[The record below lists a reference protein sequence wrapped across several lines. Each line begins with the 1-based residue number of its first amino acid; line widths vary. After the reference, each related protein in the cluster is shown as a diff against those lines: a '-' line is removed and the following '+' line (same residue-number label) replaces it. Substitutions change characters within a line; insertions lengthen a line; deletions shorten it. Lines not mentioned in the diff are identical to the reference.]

1 MNRPTGI
8 GLGLRWAF
16 LDEALAAPVDPA
28 LAFFEISP
36 ENYMRRGGYFPAALT
51 TIAERR
57 PLLTHGLMLNVGAA
71 TGLDDAYLAELRAFL
86 DALGVAEH
94 TDHLC
99 WTGRDGVCLHDLLPL
114 PFSRR
119 AAQQVADQIR
129 RAQDALAR
137 PLALENISYY
147 AAAGAPPGADRGAAL
162 AARELEFLHEVLAR
176 ADAGLLLNVNNVVVN
191 ATNHGFDADAFVA
204 DLPLDRVVRLH
215 VAGGEVRPH
224 LGGLVIDTHGAPVPA
239 AVRAL
244 MGRVVARLGPL
255 PVLYERDHNIPEYA
269 ELVAEVR
276 ELAAIYDA
284 ALADRATTSQ
294 TEHGLRD
301 MGPALPSG
309 ARQATL
315 ELATASRT
323 EHVLRDMRSDPP
335 WAAEQSTLELA
346 TASRTEHVL
355 RDMQPGFPSGAEQ
368 VALEPATALQPEHVR
383 GHMHPTRPAA
393 ARHPALDAASQ
404 SAHVLG
410 DIQATRPAV
419 DAHALPGR
427 EAAAFDF
434 DASPGLDDIQRALSR
449 LIVDLDGEPGTR
461 AELSEFLRERGV
473 GPAAVASLA
482 GVAPERLLV
491 YRQLIRRQV
500 RGVLADLLPRT
511 AAVRGQAVFDA
522 DADAWLAELGPRSRL
537 LRDLPGEFAAWA
549 APRWSIEHVPG
560 GMPRAPAWLGDLA
573 RHELLT
579 HEVGAAPLRPP
590 ADPRPFALDARLEFD
605 PSARLGRFA
614 FAVHELTDE
623 PDAIP
628 RCEPTALLLYRDREH
643 TVRTLHLSPLADA
656 LLDALLV
663 RGTTVEQ
670 AVREAAAATSSALD
684 GELLGR
690 VSVLLADLGER
701 GAVLGAR

>member
-36 ENYMRRGGYFPAALT
+36 ENYMRRGGYFPAALANV
-51 TIAERR
+51 AERR

-86 DALGVAEH
+86 DALGVDEH

-162 AARELEFLHEVLAR
+162 AARELEFLHEVLER
-176 ADAGLLLNVNNVVVN
+176 ADAGLLLDVNNVVVN

-244 MGRVVARLGPL
+244 MGRVIARLGPL
-255 PVLYERDHNIPEYA
+255 PVLYERDHNIPDYA

-284 ALADRATTSQ
+284 ALDARATRSQ
-294 TEHGLRD
+294 GHVQEDISKRARLDGSAVAA
-301 MGPALPSG
+301 GPSAPDVFTG
-309 ARQATL
+309 
-315 ELATASRT
+315 RT
-323 EHVLRDMRSDPP
+323 
-335 WAAEQSTLELA
+335 
-346 TASRTEHVL
+346 
-355 RDMQPGFPSGAEQ
+355 
-368 VALEPATALQPEHVR
+368 
-383 GHMHPTRPAA
+383 
-393 ARHPALDAASQ
+393 
-404 SAHVLG
+404 AHVLG
-410 DIQATRPAV
+410 DMQTASRAAHVLGDMQAAHLPQAV
-419 DAHALPGR
+419 DA
-427 EAAAFDF
+427 
-434 DASPGLDDIQRALSR
+434 DASAGLEASELDATSELDDIQRALSR
-449 LIVDLDGEPGTR
+449 LIVDLDGEPGTG

-473 GPAAVASLA
+473 GPGAVASLA
-482 GVAPERLLV
+482 GVDPERWRV

-511 AAVRGQAVFDA
+511 AAARGQALFDA

-549 APRWSIEHVPG
+549 TPRWSIEHVPED
-560 GMPRAPAWLGDLA
+560 MPRAPAWLGDLA

-605 PSARLGRFA
+605 PSARLGRFD
-614 FAVHELTDE
+614 FAVHERADE
-623 PDAIP
+623 PDAVP
-628 RCEPTALLLYRDREH
+628 RREPTALLLYRDREH
-643 TVRTLHLSPLADA
+643 AVRTLHLSPLGEA

-663 RGTTVEQ
+663 RGTTVEE
-670 AVREAAAATSSALD
+670 AVREAAAATASALD

>member
-16 LDEALAAPVDPA
+16 LDEALAAPVDPS

-36 ENYMRRGGYFPAALT
+36 ENYMRRGGYFPAALAT
-51 TIAERR
+51 VAERR

-162 AARELEFLHEVLAR
+162 AARELEFLHEVLER
-176 ADAGLLLNVNNVVVN
+176 ADAGLLLDVNNVVVN

-224 LGGLVIDTHGAPVPA
+224 LGGLVIDTHGAPVPP

-269 ELVAEVR
+269 DLVAELR
-276 ELAAIYDA
+276 ELAAIYED
-284 ALADRATTSQ
+284 ALAGRGHDQDGSETR
-294 TEHGLRD
+294 E
-301 MGPALPSG
+301 
-309 ARQATL
+309 
-315 ELATASRT
+315 T
-323 EHVLRDMRSDPP
+323 EHVLGDMHTAGLPQ
-335 WAAEQSTLELA
+335 AAGTSPGLE
-346 TASRTEHVL
+346 T
-355 RDMQPGFPSGAEQ
+355 F
-368 VALEPATALQPEHVR
+368 EP
-383 GHMHPTRPAA
+383 
-393 ARHPALDAASQ
+393 
-404 SAHVLG
+404 
-410 DIQATRPAV
+410 
-419 DAHALPGR
+419 
-427 EAAAFDF
+427 
-434 DASPGLDDIQRALSR
+434 DASPELDDIQRALSR
-449 LIVDLDGEPGTR
+449 LIVDLDVESGTG
-461 AELSEFLRERGV
+461 AGLSEFLRERGV
-473 GPAAVASLA
+473 GPVAIASLA
-482 GVAPERLLV
+482 GVDPERLLV

-511 AAVRGQAVFDA
+511 AAARGQAVFDA

-537 LRDLPGEFAAWA
+537 LRDLPGEFATWA
-549 APRWSIEHVPG
+549 APRWSIEHVPA
-560 GMPRAPAWLGDLA
+560 GMPQAPAWLGDLA

-605 PSARLGRFA
+605 PSARLGRFG

-623 PDAIP
+623 PDAAP
-628 RCEPTALLLYRDREH
+628 RREPTALLLYRDREH
-643 TVRTLHLSPLADA
+643 AVRTLHLSPLAEA

-670 AVREAAAATSSALD
+670 AVREAAAATGSALD

-701 GAVLGAR
+701 GAVIGAR

>member
-28 LAFFEISP
+28 IAFFEISP
-36 ENYMRRGGYFPAALT
+36 ENYMRRGGYFPAALA

-147 AAAGAPPGADRGAAL
+147 AAAGAQPGADRGAAL
-162 AARELEFLHEVLAR
+162 AARELEFLHEVLER
-176 ADAGLLLNVNNVVVN
+176 ADAGLLLDVNNVVVN

-224 LGGLVIDTHGAPVPA
+224 LGGLVIDTHGAPVPP
-239 AVRAL
+239 AVRTL
-244 MGRVVARLGPL
+244 MGRVVTRLGPL
-255 PVLYERDHNIPEYA
+255 PVLYERDHNIPQYA

-284 ALADRATTSQ
+284 ALAERATGSHEHVQEDSTASQ
-294 TEHGLRD
+294 AEHVLKD
-301 MGPALPSG
+301 MRSGPPSAAG
-309 ARQATL
+309 HVTL
-315 ELATASRT
+315 ELATAGRT
-323 EHVLRDMRSDPP
+323 EHVLRDMWPAPP
-335 WAAEQSTLELA
+335 SE
-346 TASRTEHVL
+346 
-355 RDMQPGFPSGAEQ
+355 AEQ
-368 VALEPATALQPEHVR
+368 VALELATARQTEHAR
-383 GHMHPTRPAA
+383 GDMRPKYPAA
-393 ARHPALDAASQ
+393 AMQPVLEDCTASH
-404 SAHVLG
+404 SAHVPEDMHTAG
-410 DIQATRPAV
+410 
-419 DAHALPGR
+419 LPQTAGTSPGL
-427 EAAAFDF
+427 ETFEP
-434 DASPGLDDIQRALSR
+434 DASPDLDDIQRALSR
-449 LIVDLDGEPGTR
+449 LIVDLDLDPGTG

-473 GPAAVASLA
+473 GPAAIASLA
-482 GVAPERLLV
+482 GVDPERLLV

-511 AAVRGQAVFDA
+511 AAARGQAVFDA

-537 LRDLPGEFAAWA
+537 LRDLPGEFATWA
-549 APRWSIEHVPG
+549 APRWSIEHVPA
-560 GMPRAPAWLGDLA
+560 GMPQAPAWLGDLA
-573 RHELLT
+573 RQELLT

-605 PSARLGRFA
+605 PSARLGRFD

-623 PDAIP
+623 PDAAP
-628 RCEPTALLLYRDREH
+628 RREPTALLLYRDREH
-643 TVRTLHLSPLADA
+643 AVRTLHLSPLAEA

-670 AVREAAAATSSALD
+670 AVREAAAATGSALD

>member
-1 MNRPTGI
+1 MKRPTGI

-36 ENYMRRGGYFPAALT
+36 ENYMRRGGYFPAALA
-51 TIAERR
+51 TIGERR

-119 AAQQVADQIR
+119 AARQVADQIR

-162 AARELEFLHEVLAR
+162 AGRELEFLHEVLER
-176 ADAGLLLNVNNVVVN
+176 ADAGLLLDVNNVVVN
-191 ATNHGFDADAFVA
+191 AINHGFDADAFVA

-224 LGGLVIDTHGAPVPA
+224 LGGLVIDTHGAPVPP

-255 PVLYERDHNIPEYA
+255 PVLYERDHNIPGYA

-284 ALADRATTSQ
+284 ALADRGHDQ
-294 TEHGLRD
+294 DG
-301 MGPALPSG
+301 
-309 ARQATL
+309 
-315 ELATASRT
+315 SRTRET
-323 EHVLRDMRSDPP
+323 EHVLGDRRSTEPAATRQSEREGSPSGRTAHVLGDMQTSLGAPSP
-335 WAAEQSTLELA
+335 S
-346 TASRTEHVL
+346 TASH
-355 RDMQPGFPSGAEQ
+355 
-368 VALEPATALQPEHVR
+368 
-383 GHMHPTRPAA
+383 
-393 ARHPALDAASQ
+393 

-410 DIQATRPAV
+410 DMQTSSGAPSPSTASQSSHV
-419 DAHALPGR
+419 LGDMHTAGLPQTAGTSPGL
-427 EAAAFDF
+427 ETFEP
-434 DASPGLDDIQRALSR
+434 DASPELDDVQRALSR
-449 LIVDLDGEPGTR
+449 LIVDFDVEPGTG
-461 AELSEFLRERGV
+461 AGLSEFLRERGV
-473 GPAAVASLA
+473 GPAAIASLA
-482 GVAPERLLV
+482 GVDPERLLV

-511 AAVRGQAVFDA
+511 AAARGQAVFDA

-537 LRDLPGEFAAWA
+537 LRDLPGEFATWA
-549 APRWSIEHVPG
+549 APRWSIEHVPER
-560 GMPRAPAWLGDLA
+560 MPQAPAWLGDLA
-573 RHELLT
+573 RHELLA

-605 PSARLGRFA
+605 PSARLGRFD

-623 PDAIP
+623 SDAAP
-628 RCEPTALLLYRDREH
+628 RREPTALLLYRDREH
-643 TVRTLHLSPLADA
+643 AVRTLHLSPLAEA

-663 RGTTVEQ
+663 RGATVEQ
-670 AVREAAAATSSALD
+670 AVREAAAATGSALD

-701 GAVLGAR
+701 GAVIGAR

>member
-1 MNRPTGI
+1 MRDATMNRPTGI

-36 ENYMRRGGYFPAALT
+36 ENYMRRGGYFPAALAT
-51 TIAERR
+51 MAERR

-114 PFSRR
+114 PFTRR
-119 AAQQVADQIR
+119 AARQVADQIR

-147 AAAGAPPGADRGAAL
+147 APAGAPPGAARGAAL

-176 ADAGLLLNVNNVVVN
+176 ADAGLLLDVNNVVVN

-276 ELAAIYDA
+276 ALAAIYDA
-284 ALADRATTSQ
+284 ALAGRET
-294 TEHGLRD
+294 G
-301 MGPALPSG
+301 SG
-309 ARQATL
+309 
-315 ELATASRT
+315 
-323 EHVLRDMRSDPP
+323 HVLEDISSRAPLDLSTAERTAHVPADIRPSAPPAALKAPILADRRPSDPT
-335 WAAEQSTLELA
+335 AAGRAGRVELSTSLA
-346 TASRTEHVL
+346 FDA
-355 RDMQPGFPSGAEQ
+355 
-368 VALEPATALQPEHVR
+368 
-383 GHMHPTRPAA
+383 PAA
-393 ARHPALDAASQ
+393 DDPSRADP
-404 SAHVLG
+404 
-410 DIQATRPAV
+410 
-419 DAHALPGR
+419 
-427 EAAAFDF
+427 E
-434 DASPGLDDIQRALSR
+434 LDDIQRGLSR
-449 LIVDLDGEPGTR
+449 LIVDPTVEPGAP
-461 AELSEFLRERGV
+461 AELAAFLRERGV

-482 GVAPERLLV
+482 EVDPARLLV

-511 AAVRGQAVFDA
+511 AAARGQAAFEL
-522 DADAWLAELGPRSRL
+522 DADAWLAESGPRSRL

-549 APRWSIEHVPG
+549 GPRWSNERVPED
-560 GMPRAPAWLGDLA
+560 MPRAPAWLGDLS
-573 RHELLT
+573 RHELLL

-614 FAVHELTDE
+614 FTVHELPDE
-623 PDAIP
+623 PDVAP
-628 RCEPTALLLYRDREH
+628 RREPTALLLYRDREH
-643 TVRTLHLSPLADA
+643 AVRTLHLSPLAEA
-656 LLDALLV
+656 LLDALLA

-670 AVREAAAATSSALD
+670 AVREAAEVTGAALD
-684 GELLGR
+684 GEFLGR
-690 VSVLLADLGER
+690 VSALLADLGER
-701 GAVLGAR
+701 GAVRGAR

>member
-36 ENYMRRGGYFPAALT
+36 ENYMRRGGYFPAALA

-71 TGLDDAYLAELRAFL
+71 TGLDDVYLSELRAFL

-162 AARELEFLHEVLAR
+162 AARELEFLHEVLER
-176 ADAGLLLNVNNVVVN
+176 ADAGLLLDVNNVVVN

-204 DLPLDRVVRLH
+204 DLPLERVVRLH

-239 AVRAL
+239 EVRAL

-284 ALADRATTSQ
+284 ALADRATGSQ
-294 TEHGLRD
+294 G
-301 MGPALPSG
+301 
-309 ARQATL
+309 
-315 ELATASRT
+315 
-323 EHVLRDMRSDPP
+323 HVQKDIFERAPLDGSLGT
-335 WAAEQSTLELA
+335 QT
-346 TASRTEHVL
+346 
-355 RDMQPGFPSGAEQ
+355 
-368 VALEPATALQPEHVR
+368 EHVR
-383 GHMHPTRPAA
+383 GDMRASHPAA
-393 ARHPALDAASQ
+393 LGQPALEVSTASHP
-404 SAHVLG
+404 AHVLG
-410 DIQATRPAV
+410 DMHSTHLPQAV
-419 DAHALPGR
+419 DAVPSPGL
-427 EAAAFDF
+427 EAGTFGLE
-434 DASPGLDDIQRALSR
+434 ASPELDDIQRALSR
-449 LIVDLDGEPGTR
+449 LIVDLDVEPTTR

-473 GPAAVASLA
+473 GPAVVASLA
-482 GVAPERLLV
+482 GVDPERLLV

-511 AAVRGQAVFDA
+511 AAARGQAVFDA
-522 DADAWLAELGPRSRL
+522 DADAWLAKLGPRSRL

-549 APRWSIEHVPG
+549 ASRWSIEHVPE
-560 GMPRAPAWLGDLA
+560 GMPQAPAWIGDLA
-573 RHELLT
+573 RHELLA

-590 ADPRPFALDARLEFD
+590 ADSRPFALDARLEFD

-623 PDAIP
+623 PDAVP
-628 RCEPTALLLYRDREH
+628 RREPTALLLYRDREH
-643 TVRTLHLSPLADA
+643 TVRTLQLSPLAEA

-670 AVREAAAATSSALD
+670 AVHEAAAATGSALD